1 MDDCQ
6 YSEYN
11 LRAKLPGCQEPFV
24 TVYHTV
30 DDEGFVSA
38 MPFKADQ
45 LNVKPQ
51 RVAVAKE
58 VACGYINIA
67 EEQTSPPE
75 YLKEGELV
83 ALMDEHG
90 IGTDASM
97 AMHIDNVVA
106 RNYVMVCGPSERGD
120 GKPGPRV
127 IDKPMKGK
135 GKGKG
140 KGPEQ
145 PKSRHMVP
153 TGLGLAILDMFMTL
167 TPDMCEPP
175 VRAYM
180 EKEVSQVA
188 EGSGSKDEV
197 LTENL

>member
-1 MDDCQ
+1 M
-6 YSEYN
+6 
-11 LRAKLPGCQEPFV
+11 
-24 TVYHTV
+24 
-30 DDEGFVSA
+30 
-38 MPFKADQ
+38 DQ
-45 LNVKPQ
+45 LNVRPQ

-58 VACGYINIA
+58 IACGQVTINQK
-67 EEQTSPPE
+67 QTSPPE

-97 AMHIDNVVA
+97 AMHIDNIVA
-106 RNYVMVCGPSERGD
+106 RNYAMVCGPSEHGD

-127 IDKPMKGK
+127 VDKPMK

-153 TGLGLAILDMFMTL
+153 TGLGLAILDMCMSLVDVYDLSWRKFTNDLM
-167 TPDMCEPP
+167 
-175 VRAYM
+175 VW
-180 EKEVSQVA
+180 
-188 EGSGSKDEV
+188 
-197 LTENL
+197 